1 MSDQQPLLNPLNKV
15 SFNDDDD
22 DNNNGNKRQLSGN
35 KYHLTKH
42 SDKDTAIGILHMVSV
57 FKRNKF

>member
-15 SFNDDDD
+15 TFNDDDD
-22 DNNNGNKRQLSGN
+22 NGNKRQLSAN

>member
-22 DNNNGNKRQLSGN
+22 NGNKRQFSAS

-42 SDKDTAIGILHMVSV
+42 SDQDTAIGILHMVSV

>member
-22 DNNNGNKRQLSGN
+22 NNGNKRQLPAN
-35 KYHLTKH
+35 KHPLTKD